1 MKTKHKIQIIFFLLA
16 TFILTIF
23 TMHLI
28 FNKEPYRQQ
37 EYLEKKQR
45 VILPF
50 KQLKD
55 KYQ

>member
-37 EYLEKKQR
+37 EYLEKNNE
-45 VILPF
+45 LF
-50 KQLKD
+50 YHLSN
-55 KYQ
+55 